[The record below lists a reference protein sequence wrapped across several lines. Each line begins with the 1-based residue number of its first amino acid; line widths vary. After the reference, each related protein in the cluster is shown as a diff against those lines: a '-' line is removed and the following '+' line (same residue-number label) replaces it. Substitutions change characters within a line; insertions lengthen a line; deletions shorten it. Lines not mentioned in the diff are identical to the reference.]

1 MRKLSVIALCSVLVL
16 GVCVS
21 SVKYQ
26 TVFMRKKLNK
36 INNEI
41 IKITDDLRVYSA
53 EWSYLNDPKRL
64 EELASKYLPEMH
76 PMEYKQILRYNDFI
90 NTEYETQTDVKR
102 QAFDNLLNSLIQ

>member
-1 MRKLSVIALCSVLVL
+1 MRKLSVIALCSIFIL

-64 EELASKYLPEMH
+64 EELASKYLPE
-76 PMEYKQILRYNDFI
+76 IFI
-90 NTEYETQTDVKR
+90 I
-102 QAFDNLLNSLIQ
+102 FIQRII